1 MLEISNL
8 TFSYKPH
15 HMLFSDFSLHLEKG
29 KVCGLLGPNGVGKS
43 TLLYLICGL
52 LPTKKGTISYKGM
65 NTFSRQPEMLNDMF
79 LVPEELELPKIS
91 MERFVSIHS
100 PFYPKFSA
108 EELQKALTLFEIN
121 PQQKLS
127 DLSMGQKKKFYIS
140 FAMATGVS
148 LLVMDEPTNGID
160 IPGKSQFRQL
170 LAQGMSEERSIL
182 ISTHQ
187 VADIDKMLDQIVILS
202 EKEGLLLNESVS
214 RLCQKLQFLA
224 EGTEEEAKEAL
235 YVQNSI
241 AGRSMV
247 RPNYT
252 GAESELN
259 IELLFGAAL
268 HNSEKLRL
276 LLQENESE
284 INKPE

>member
-15 HMLFSDFSLHLEKG
+15 RMLFSDFSLHLEKG

-65 NTFSRQPEMLNDMF
+65 NTFKRQPEMLNDMF

-214 RLCQKLQFLA
+214 RLCQKLQFLP
-224 EGTEEEAKEAL
+224 EGTEEEAKDAL

-247 RPNYT
+247 LPNYT
-252 GAESELN
+252 GDESELN

-268 HNSEKLRL
+268 HNPEKLRL